1 MPACSGCTREISG
14 CREGREAR
22 PSSESHEPTGAVCGA
37 DMGSGKIAQFRLTH
51 FPDPFS
57 AVQRG
62 AALAER
68 NRLQPGEPVAAA
80 GAAKQDRQLVADEL
94 AARLVKTGGR
104 LVKHARYYW
113 LLLGGEPPDAAA
125 VWKHAAADRRAA
137 LADRIGHRTAE
148 KQTGRRKL
156 GRIGV

>member
-1 MPACSGCTREISG
+1 
-14 CREGREAR
+14 
-22 PSSESHEPTGAVCGA
+22 
-37 DMGSGKIAQFRLTH
+37 MGSGKIAQFRLTH

-113 LLLGGEPPDAAA
+113 LLLAES
-125 VWKHAAADRRAA
+125 HLTRR
-137 LADRIGHRTAE
+137 LFGSMLRRIGALPLL
-148 KQTGRRKL
+148 TG
-156 GRIGV
+156 